1 MRRVR
6 RELIYFLVAVQVLTR
21 LPVPRMQ
28 GFADRWM
35 ERGVKYFPL
44 TGAIVGVASAAV
56 LLVAAQLWHGLLPA
70 LLTVAAGILITG
82 GLHEDGFADFFDS
95 MGGATREARLAIM
108 KDSRIGTYGALAL
121 GAGVAIKIF
130 ALSGLPLWT
139 AAAGLIAAHAG
150 GRLAAVTVIS
160 LLPYAGGISAA
171 KIKPLG
177 RGVTRADLAIAAAFG
192 LLPLLL
198 LPGRFAVTAL
208 ASGAIAA
215 LIAARARGRCSAA
228 TPATCWAR
236 SSKSTRFHSC
246 WRWPH
251 ASDPGAA
258 PEAPLRAWAV
268 LRPARPRMRCRSAR
282 HCRRPPRRVGGGLP
296 HRGEPCP
303 ARARS
308 CRTARRGYRPRS
320 AAAGTAFWRLGGP
333 PLGDLGRE
341 TVEAWRQGLPGA
353 APPNGETLSAMAARC
368 ADWLASLDADGP
380 PVLAVTHAGPIRV
393 IRALIAGEPLLAYFS
408 VSMPFAEPLAV
419 EVFPAKRSNT
429 RSGCMLVCQ
438 EAGGVQPVEDRCA

>member
-1 MRRVR
+1 MRRMR

-70 LLTVAAGILITG
+70 LLAVAAGILITG
-82 GLHEDGFADFFDS
+82 GLHEDGFADFFDF

-198 LPGRFAVTAL
+198 LPARFAFTAL

-215 LIAARARGRCSAA
+215 LIFGPGRAAAARRLHRRRAGRGRANLRDFISAGA
-228 TPATCWAR
+228 GRMRLILVRHPKPLCEAGLCYGRLDLECVAEALDTAAVRLAGLAEGCR
-236 SSKSTRFHSC
+236 IV
-246 WRWPH
+246 
-251 ASDPGAA
+251 AS
-258 PEAPLRAWAV
+258 
-268 LRPARPRMRCRSAR
+268 PAR
-282 HCRRPPRRVGGGLP
+282 
-296 HRGEPCP
+296 
-303 ARARS
+303 RARDL
-308 CRTARRGYRPRS
+308 AE
-320 AAAGTAFWRLGGP
+320 RLGADIVLDPRLQELHFGDWE
-333 PLGDLGRE
+333 GRRWADLGRE
-341 TVEAWRQGLPGA
+341 TVEAWQQGLPDA

-408 VSMPFAEPLAV
+408 VSIPFAEPLAV
-419 EVFPAKRSNT
+419 EVISRKT
-429 RSGCMLVCQ
+429 
-438 EAGGVQPVEDRCA
+438 E